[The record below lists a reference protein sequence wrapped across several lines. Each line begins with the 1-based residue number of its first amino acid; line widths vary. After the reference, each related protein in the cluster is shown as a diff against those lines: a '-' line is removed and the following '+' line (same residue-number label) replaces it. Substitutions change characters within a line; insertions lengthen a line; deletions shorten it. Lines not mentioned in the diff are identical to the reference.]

1 MFVGHMNEWARG
13 CVGGQDRVLLQTP
26 HSSFFWPTQEK
37 ITISVPAVELN
48 RVSQILLLGRRR
60 APLSAS
66 VKTRKGGTWPVWRP
80 C

>member
-13 CVGGQDRVLLQTP
+13 CVGGQDRVLLHTS
-26 HSSFFWPTQEK
+26 HSSFFWHTQEK

-66 VKTRKGGTWPVWRP
+66 IETRKGGTWPVWRP